1 MHVCVYICKFV
12 DSLIVF
18 CVHMHVFVYSVF
30 FAVEVDQPPAST
42 VRRFLALLEQSDI
55 DFSEELGEIIS
66 VRHLSTCG
74 EGYNVHVRV
83 YWVDSLLRVQH
94 NRQYFNSYS

>member
-1 MHVCVYICKFV
+1 MYNI
-12 DSLIVF
+12 
-18 CVHMHVFVYSVF
+18 HVFVF

-66 VRHLSTCG
+66 GRHLSTCG
-74 EGYNVHVRV
+74 EGYNVYTKCTCTCMLGVLDFAT
-83 YWVDSLLRVQH
+83 VDSLLRVRH